1 MNESL
6 FLKQLERCFLQ
17 MVPCRKYY
25 GEDALVKMKK
35 RLAELYKVSP
45 GSKTKGKS
53 KTRTKAKKVV
63 SEEEEE
69 EAEAEAEAESVASDI
84 QDEDELEDE
93 SFGDNIDDFVEEGE
107 GADNSEEA
115 KIKRQLYYEQNKTTR
130 CVYLHFISTPNFPLS
145 MQLNLS
151 VS

>member
-1 MNESL
+1 
-6 FLKQLERCFLQ
+6 

-35 RLAELYKVSP
+35 RLAELYKVST

-53 KTRTKAKKVV
+53 RTRTKAKKVV
-63 SEEEEE
+63 SEDEEEE
-69 EAEAEAEAESVASDI
+69 DAEAESVASDI
-84 QDEDELEDE
+84 QDEDELEVE

-115 KIKRQLYYEQNKTTR
+115 KIKRQLYYEQNKPTR
-130 CVYLHFISTPNFPLS
+130 CVFCTGQLPRIWNHFGFLIYAVHKALKNIA
-145 MQLNLS
+145 
-151 VS
+151 